1 MEHNDHDA
9 HSEHEHEHEHVH
21 TDAPGH
27 GKNHDHH
34 GDSREDTHAYAH
46 DHDTGSDHQD
56 DSHGDVHAHDH
67 DTGHD
72 HQGGSHGDTHA
83 HDHHKSHDHQG
94 DSHGHAHGH
103 AHALTAEG
111 INKRMGIAVALN
123 LIFVVIESSFG
134 FLSNSVA
141 LIADA
146 GHNLGDVLGLICAWT
161 AIVLTRRPPGGN
173 FTYGLGRSSVL
184 AALTNAVL
192 LLLACGAI
200 AWEAAMRLAAPPAV
214 AGATVMGVAA
224 VGIVLNGVSAWLLH
238 GGSHDDLNRRSAFIH
253 MLGDA
258 AISAGVL
265 VSGAIIVFT
274 GWNWLDPVVSI
285 GIVAIILTST
295 WSLLRDSIHLSLDG
309 VPAGVNS
316 TAVMSF
322 LSGQRGVTDVH
333 DLHIWALSTTSVAL
347 TAHLVVPDREAEDA
361 LLSSLTP
368 NLKRRFR
375 IDHATLQIER
385 DRCDH
390 GCHA

>member
-1 MEHNDHDA
+1 MEHLHSNDSKPGA
-9 HSEHEHEHEHVH
+9 HHGHEHPHDRHDEESPH
-21 TDAPGH
+21 D
-27 GKNHDHH
+27 DHH
-34 GDSREDTHAYAH
+34 G
-46 DHDTGSDHQD
+46 
-56 DSHGDVHAHDH
+56 HAHDH
-67 DTGHD
+67 
-72 HQGGSHGDTHA
+72 
-83 HDHHKSHDHQG
+83 
-94 DSHGHAHGH
+94 AHGH
-103 AHALTAEG
+103 VHALTADR
-111 INKRMGIAVALN
+111 INTRMGIAVGLN
-123 LIFVVIESSFG
+123 VIFVVIESSFG
-134 FLSNSVA
+134 LLSNSVA

-146 GHNLGDVLGLICAWT
+146 GHNLGDVLGLICAWA
-161 AIVLTRRPPGGN
+161 AIVLTRRPPGAK

-200 AWEAAMRLAAPPAV
+200 AWEAVGRLAAPPVV
-214 AGATVMGVAA
+214 AGATVMGVAGI
-224 VGIVLNGVSAWLLH
+224 GIVLNGISAWLLH

-265 VSGAIIVFT
+265 VSGALIVFT
-274 GWNWLDPVVSI
+274 GWNWLDPSVSLL
-285 GIVAIILTST
+285 IVAIILVST
-295 WSLLRDSIHLSLDG
+295 WSLLRDSINLSLDA
-309 VPAGVNS
+309 VPEGVNS

-361 LLSSLTP
+361 LLGSLTP